1 MNKKCQVFTP
11 RDYVNELLDSV
22 EYKENLYGKR
32 IIENS
37 CGDGNILVAVVQRY
51 IDDCKKNGLSRTR
64 IKNGLGRDIFGVEID
79 PEQYQICIDKLDAI
93 IRKNGIQQVKW
104 SIYNVDYLANHKAT
118 FNIQK
123 NGVVLSATSK
133 MSTT

>member
-22 EYKENLYGKR
+22 GYKENLYGKR

-51 IDDCKKNGLSRTR
+51 IDDCKKN
-64 IKNGLGRDIFGVEID
+64 
-79 PEQYQICIDKLDAI
+79 
-93 IRKNGIQQVKW
+93 
-104 SIYNVDYLANHKAT
+104 
-118 FNIQK
+118 
-123 NGVVLSATSK
+123 
-133 MSTT
+133 